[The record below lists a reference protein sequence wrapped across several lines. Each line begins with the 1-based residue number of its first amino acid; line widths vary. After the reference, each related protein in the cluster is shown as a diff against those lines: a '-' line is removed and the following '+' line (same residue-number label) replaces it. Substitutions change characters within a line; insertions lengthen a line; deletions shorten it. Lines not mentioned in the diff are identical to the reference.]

1 MQGLNGEDGRE
12 ERMHSRTPPSG
23 EEQADAAIN
32 ITTLSERQMQ
42 VLALVADGR
51 TDNEIAIQLGLSA
64 KTITSY
70 VAHIRRRF
78 EAQSRAQAVAL
89 AIRQGLLPDPDS
101 PEEEA

>member
-1 MQGLNGEDGRE
+1 MPQTSTSGEDLV
-12 ERMHSRTPPSG
+12 
-23 EEQADAAIN
+23 DAAKH

-64 KTITSY
+64 KTISSY
-70 VAHIRRRF
+70 VAHIRHRF

-89 AIRQGLLPDPDS
+89 AIRQGLLPAQDV
-101 PEEEA
+101 PEVKA

>member
-1 MQGLNGEDGRE
+1 MPQPT
-12 ERMHSRTPPSG
+12 MSG
-23 EEQADAAIN
+23 EEQGDTDNN

-64 KTITSY
+64 KTISSY
-70 VAHIRRRF
+70 VAHIRHRF

-89 AIRQGLLPDPDS
+89 AIRQGLLPAQDV
-101 PEEEA
+101 PEEKA

>member
-1 MQGLNGEDGRE
+1 MPQTSTSGEDL
-12 ERMHSRTPPSG
+12 
-23 EEQADAAIN
+23 ADAVN
-32 ITTLSERQMQ
+32 HITTLSERQMQ

-64 KTITSY
+64 KTISSY
-70 VAHIRRRF
+70 VAHIRHRF

-101 PEEEA
+101 PEEKV